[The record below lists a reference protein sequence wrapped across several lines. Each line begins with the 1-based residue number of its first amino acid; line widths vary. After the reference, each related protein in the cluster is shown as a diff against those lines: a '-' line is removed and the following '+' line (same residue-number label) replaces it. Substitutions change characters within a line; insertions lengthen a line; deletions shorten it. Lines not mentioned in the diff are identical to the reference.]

1 MDLGS
6 SPESV
11 QRSELPPARDLVR
24 ITLAVLVI
32 GLLILACL
40 WVLEPF
46 LAAIVWAT
54 MVVVATWP
62 MMLAIQRRLGGRR
75 WAAVVVMTL
84 LAVVVLVVPLVLA
97 VTTIAEHADEI
108 VAGAKDK
115 LGRGLPATPAWVE
128 KIPLVGAPVA
138 EEWTRI
144 AASSREELAGQ
155 VAPFV
160 RRALEWLVGQAGGV
174 GRMVVHLLLTLGITV
189 VLYATGGTAAH
200 GVRRFARRLAGER
213 GDSSVV
219 LAGQAIRA
227 VALGVVVTAMVQSVA
242 SCIGLV
248 ACGIP
253 YATVLTAVVFVLCI
267 AQLGPIL
274 VLLPAVGWL
283 YWSGEPVRGT
293 ILLVWTLAVGI
304 LDNVL
309 RPMLIRRG
317 ADLPLLL
324 ILAGVIGG
332 LVSLGI
338 IGLFI
343 GPVVL
348 AVAYRL
354 LGAWIADLDRP
365 AASTTP
371 ATLPP
376 ALPVG
381 PPPEIR

>member
-11 QRSELPPARDLVR
+11 QASTLPPARDLVR
-24 ITLAVLVI
+24 ITLSVLVI

-46 LAAIVWAT
+46 LAATVWAT

-62 MMLAIQRRLGGRR
+62 MMVAIQRRLGGRR
-75 WAAVVVMTL
+75 WAAVGVMTL
-84 LAVVVLVVPLVLA
+84 LALVVLVVPLVLA

-108 VAGAKDK
+108 VAGAKDV
-115 LGRGLPATPAWVE
+115 LGRGLPAPPAWVE
-128 KIPLVGAPVA
+128 EIPLVGTPIAQ
-138 EEWTRI
+138 EWTRI
-144 AASSREELAGQ
+144 AASSRDELASQ

-160 RRALEWLVGQAGGV
+160 RNALEWLVGQAGGV
-174 GRMVVHLLLTLGITV
+174 GRMLMHLLITLVITV
-189 VLYATGGTAAH
+189 ILYATGDTAAH
-200 GVRRFARRLAGER
+200 GIRRFARRLAGER
-213 GDSSVV
+213 GDNAVV

-227 VALGVVVTAMVQSVA
+227 VALGVVVTALVQSLA
-242 SCIGLV
+242 SCIGLLV
-248 ACGIP
+248 CSIP

-267 AQLGPIL
+267 AQLGPVL

-293 ILLVWTLAVGI
+293 ILLVWTLAVGT

-317 ADLPLLL
+317 ADLPFLL

-343 GPVVL
+343 GPAVL
-348 AVAYRL
+348 AVTYRL
-354 LGAWIADLDRP
+354 LEAWIADLDRP
-365 AASTTP
+365 AASATP
-371 ATLPP
+371 ATVPP
-376 ALPVG
+376 RPPVG